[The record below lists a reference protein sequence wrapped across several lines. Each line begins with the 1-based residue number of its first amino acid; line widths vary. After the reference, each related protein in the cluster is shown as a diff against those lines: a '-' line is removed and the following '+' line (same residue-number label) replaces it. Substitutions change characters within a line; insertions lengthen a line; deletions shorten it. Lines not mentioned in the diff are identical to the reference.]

1 MYLSSDLRK
10 DSGGIKDTSKLVSF
24 LYQLMRDN
32 LPTGDVEKIM
42 TEIDKEQGKEIRY
55 TNGWLAQYAK
65 NIAKRLK

>member
-1 MYLSSDLRK
+1 
-10 DSGGIKDTSKLVSF
+10 
-24 LYQLMRDN
+24 MRDN